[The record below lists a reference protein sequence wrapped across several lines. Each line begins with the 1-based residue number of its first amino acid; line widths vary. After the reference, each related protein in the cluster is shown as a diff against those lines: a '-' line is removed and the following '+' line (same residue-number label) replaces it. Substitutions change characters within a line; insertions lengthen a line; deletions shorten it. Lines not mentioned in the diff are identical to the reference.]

1 MREEKERDFCWIPC
15 AKLGGQITS
24 SLRVSL
30 APSYGLRPIS
40 WWNIDKI
47 PELGE
52 VFGKISADIGKWTG
66 MPFGGSAINQVVV
79 AIAYAFQDPI

>member
-15 AKLGGQITS
+15 AKPGGQITS

-30 APSYGLRPIS
+30 PPSYGLRPIS

-47 PELGE
+47 PEWARSLARYLPILVNGP
-52 VFGKISADIGKWTG
+52 GCSSGARRQTKW
-66 MPFGGSAINQVVV
+66 
-79 AIAYAFQDPI
+79 